1 MKKKKDQ
8 LQRVV
13 EAMRNGDI
21 SSLNQD
27 EIKFFDICNIADNLI
42 TLYGPGK
49 KTALMVI
56 ETVKQRYSETIHY
69 TTAYDYINRAQLLFN
84 SRSGID
90 KKYFKGFIVE
100 EIMTLI
106 TALKKDLYGDP
117 QSQSDAAE
125 KSEITDPNKK
135 VVKTSIDPK
144 TAKELRESLMFL
156 SEVLALDKEDPIIN
170 SEDDFE
176 TLVVTDNPK
185 EAGFEDY
192 VILDDEIADR
202 LKELGAKKD
211 ENGNWI

>member
-8 LQRVV
+8 IQRVV
-13 EAMRNGDI
+13 DAMRNGDI
-21 SSLNQD
+21 SSLNQ
-27 EIKFFDICNIADNLI
+27 EEVKFFDICNIADNLI

-49 KTALMVI
+49 KTAQMVI

-69 TTAYDYINRAQLLFN
+69 TTAYDYINRAQLIFN

-117 QSQSDAAE
+117 QSTAHQHQI
-125 KSEITDPNKK
+125 SESNDTNRK
-135 VVKTSIDPK
+135 VAHVSIDPK
-144 TAKELRESLMFL
+144 KAKELRESLMFL
-156 SEVLALDKEDPIIN
+156 SEVLALDKEDPLIN
-170 SEDDFE
+170 PDDEFE
-176 TLVVTDNPK
+176 TLVVTDDPK

-211 ENGNWI
+211 ENGNWK